1 MIDDDWKRQIER
13 QRHRDSGLELTSV
26 CGTLKKNQTPNRQA
40 KMKKDGSGR
49 ECKTERGPSRRK
61 SPQSSWSSVNQTEH
75 ANSSPPR
82 DQGYSQGASEGGEEV
97 PRNSKSARAVANA

>member
-61 SPQSSWSSVNQTEH
+61 SVRERTSEKRVREDSESRRQ
-75 ANSSPPR
+75 
-82 DQGYSQGASEGGEEV
+82 ASG
-97 PRNSKSARAVANA
+97 